1 MGGSREGKLVEF
13 GRAAHS
19 APRRVFDTG
28 DGSGRS
34 RHLPARAIEP
44 EPPHPARRLPW
55 SVALRSAVV
64 AVVAATA
71 GGIVYVALPVP
82 SAAVTG
88 HPEAVLAA
96 APVVAA
102 PPTTVGLVGGSL
114 DNDDLVDPIGVETA
128 PPDPLVDGNL
138 IGWPVTDHT
147 PSSGFGYRS
156 DPFTHRQRWHDGLDL
171 GQPCG
176 DPVWASDQGT
186 VAFTGWAGGYGNRVI
201 VRHPDRAGHSFATTY
216 NHLSRIDVV
225 VGQSVTRG
233 QVIARVGSTG
243 RSTACH
249 LHFEAILD
257 GSYVDPLRFLTGD
270 QSKAHL
276 SRRVGSYM
284 PSGLPSPTSSAT
296 RTPTPT
302 ATTTSPAPRPSTT
315 SPTPRPTSASP
326 TPTPSSPSPS
336 SPTASSPT
344 PSSPT
349 PSSPTPSS
357 PAPSSPT
364 PGTAT
369 PSPTPGTPTASPSV
383 TPSPGTP
390 AAGTG
395 SPSPTP
401 AGSTPA
407 MTAARSATPTSAS
420 GSPLSPAPTPGHT
433 TTDAAA

>member
-1 MGGSREGKLVEF
+1 V
-13 GRAAHS
+13 
-19 APRRVFDTG
+19 
-28 DGSGRS
+28 
-34 RHLPARAIEP
+34 
-44 EPPHPARRLPW
+44 
-55 SVALRSAVV
+55 
-64 AVVAATA
+64 
-71 GGIVYVALPVP
+71 
-82 SAAVTG
+82 
-88 HPEAVLAA
+88 
-96 APVVAA
+96 
-102 PPTTVGLVGGSL
+102 L
-114 DNDDLVDPIGVETA
+114 DNDDLVDPIGVQTA

-186 VAFTGWAGGYGNRVI
+186 VAFAGWAGGYGNRVI
-201 VRHPDRAGHSFATTY
+201 VRHGDRAGHSFATTY

-233 QVIARVGSTG
+233 QVVARVGSTG

-249 LHFEAILD
+249 LHFEVILD
-257 GSYVDPLRFLTGD
+257 GSYVDPMRFLTGD

-302 ATTTSPAPRPSTT
+302 ATTSTPRPSATT
-315 SPTPRPTSASP
+315 ASARPTSASP
-326 TPTPSSPSPS
+326 TPTQSS
-336 SPTASSPT
+336 ASPT
-344 PSSPT
+344 PT
-349 PSSPTPSS
+349 PS
-357 PAPSSPT
+357 
-364 PGTAT
+364 TAT
-369 PSPTPGTPTASPSV
+369 PSPTPVTTASPTA
-383 TPSPGTP
+383 TPTPTPGTP
-390 AAGTG
+390 AAGTI

-407 MTAARSATPTSAS
+407 MTAARSATPTS
-420 GSPLSPAPTPGHT
+420 GSPRPPATTPGQP